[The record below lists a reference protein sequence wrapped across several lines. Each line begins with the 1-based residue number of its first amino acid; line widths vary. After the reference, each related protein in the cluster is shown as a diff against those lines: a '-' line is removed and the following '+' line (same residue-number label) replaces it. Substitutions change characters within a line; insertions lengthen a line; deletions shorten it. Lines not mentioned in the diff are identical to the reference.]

1 MKIKN
6 LFWAALSVTAAF
18 TFASCSSDNEVTET
32 EVPVVQQTKLEIP
45 YAISVGTSSTTRAT
59 VDADKSTLRFA
70 AGDKLYITGENIKG
84 VLSFDPES
92 KYIGETFV
100 ESDNVFSGTLEYSGM
115 GTPDENLELT
125 ATLVS
130 AQQNEG
136 TEISVDAAGT
146 VTVNYPTTLCTS
158 LNEAVQKYS
167 KLTAAFPLG
176 AYPVNSN
183 HTIMLTQ
190 QTAFLDFVI
199 TFEDGTTSG
208 TTLSA
213 KVKNGSNNYTADV
226 TTTTENSKVVAKFVL
241 PVAGGT
247 VLSGATVQMGSKDA
261 FDITNA
267 TLAGNRVYNIKRKY
281 SDPDDLGSSDYNAYI
296 VLPLTLKATSDGT
309 IKISHPQVGMKYSKN
324 GGTKVSATTNDDIE
338 ISVVAGDKVQVYGNG
353 TSITHYYDASTTLY
367 TNIAGGTATCKV
379 YGNVMSLVD
388 EADFATNTT
397 LPATYTFNRLFHS
410 NTTLTDASYLVL
422 PATTLVNYSY
432 GRMFEGCT
440 SLTTAPVLP
449 ATTLAERCYNK
460 MFLGCTSLTKAPILP
475 AETLAKGCY
484 NSMFLDCTNL
494 NSVTCLATK
503 INASSCTTDWLSG
516 VAATGTF
523 TKAAS
528 MTSWSSGASG
538 IPSGWTVADYVAP

>member
-59 VDADKSTLRFA
+59 VDDDKRTLRFA
-70 AGDKLYITGENIKG
+70 AGDKLYITGKNIEG

-115 GTPDENLELT
+115 GFPDENLELT

-130 AQQNEG
+130 AQQNKG
-136 TEISVDAAGT
+136 TEISVAAGA

-241 PVAGGT
+241 PVADGT

-267 TLAGNRVYNIKRKY
+267 TLAGNRVYNIKRTQP
-281 SDPDDLGSSDYNAYI
+281 SPYI
-296 VLPLTLKATSDGT
+296 AMPLSVEATSAGI
-309 IKISHPQVGMKYSKN
+309 IKITSPKVGMKYSKN
-324 GGTKVSATTNDDIE
+324 GGEKVSATTNADIS
-338 ISVVAGDKVQVYGNG
+338 ISVVAGDKIQFYGDG
-353 TSITHYYDASTTLY
+353 
-367 TNIAGGTATCKV
+367 TNITSYDGSKFTGGTATYKV
-379 YGNVMSLVD
+379 YGNIMSLVD
-388 EADFATNTT
+388 ETGFATNAT
-397 LPATYTFNRLFHS
+397 LPSTYTFAHLFQ
-410 NTTLTDASYLVL
+410 NNKKLTDAGNLIL
-422 PATTLVNYSY
+422 PATTLTQYCY
-432 GRMFEGCT
+432 LYMFNGCT
-440 SLTTAPVLP
+440 NLETAPVLP
-449 ATTLAERCYNK
+449 APTLAV
-460 MFLGCTSLTKAPILP
+460 
-475 AETLAKGCY
+475 GCY
-484 NSMFLDCTNL
+484 NRMFYNCVNL
-494 NSVTCLATK
+494 NSVTCLATT
-503 INASSCTTDWLSG
+503 ISSNNTTDWLSG

>member
-70 AGDKLYITGENIKG
+70 AGDKLYVTGENIEG

-136 TEISVDAAGT
+136 TEISVDAAGA

-199 TFEDGTTSG
+199 TFEDGTAEG

-309 IKISHPQVGMKYSKN
+309 IKISYPQVGMKYSKN

-338 ISVVAGDKVQVYGNG
+338 ISVVAGDKVQLYGNG

-484 NSMFLDCTNL
+484 NSMFLGCTNL
-494 NSVTCLATK
+494 NSVTCLATN
-503 INASSCTTDWLSG
+503 ISASSCTTDWLSG

>member
-70 AGDKLYITGENIKG
+70 AGDKLYITGENIEG

-100 ESDNVFSGTLEYSGM
+100 ESDNVFSGILEYSGM

-130 AQQNEG
+130 AQQNKG
-136 TEISVDAAGT
+136 TEISVAAGA

-199 TFEDGTTSG
+199 TFEDGTTEG

-281 SDPDDLGSSDYNAYI
+281 PDPDDSGSSDYNAYI

-309 IKISHPQVGMKYSKN
+309 IKISYPQVGMKYSKN

-484 NSMFLDCTNL
+484 NSMFLGCTNL
-494 NSVTCLATK
+494 NSVTCLATN
-503 INASSCTTDWLSG
+503 ISASSCTTDWLSG